1 MKLEM
6 AYTIFI
12 FLFGLVFGSFY
23 NVVGLR
29 VPQKESIVHP
39 PSHCPKCQRRLTVLD
54 LVPVLSYVFLG
65 GKCRSCGNK
74 ISWFYPFIELMTGVL
89 FAFAYWQLGWGIE
102 LIVAFF
108 FISLLVII
116 VVSDLAY
123 MLIPDKVL
131 IFFLPLLAIGR
142 VLSPLTPWWDSLVG
156 AVVGFGILYI
166 IAVLSNGGMGGGD
179 IKLFFLIGLVLG
191 TIDTLLTLFLAAV
204 IGMIVG
210 ITVLSKNK
218 QGRKTPIPF
227 GPSIALAAVIVYFYG
242 DLLIKWYL
250 GFW

>member
-1 MKLEM
+1 M
-6 AYTIFI
+6 AYTIFL

-29 VPQKESIVHP
+29 VPQKESIVQP
-39 PSHCPKCQRRLTVLD
+39 PSHCTKGQRQLTALD
-54 LVPVLSYVFLG
+54 LVPVLSYVFFG

-74 ISWFYPFIELMTGVL
+74 IAWIYPVMELLTGLL
-89 FAFAYWQLGWGIE
+89 FAFAYWQLGWSIE
-102 LIVAFF
+102 FIVALF

-116 VVSDLAY
+116 VVSDIAY
-123 MLIPDKVL
+123 MLIPNKVL
-131 IFFLPLLAIGR
+131 LFFLPFLIIGR
-142 VLSPLTPWWDSLVG
+142 VLSPLTPWWDCAVG
-156 AVVGFGILYI
+156 AVVGFGILYS
-166 IAVLSNGGMGGGD
+166 IAVISNGGMGGGD

-191 TIDTLLTLFLAAV
+191 TMHTLLTLFIAAV

-210 ITVLSKNK
+210 LVVLTKNK

-227 GPSIALAAVIVYFYG
+227 GPSIALAAIIVYFYG
-242 DLLIKWYL
+242 DSLIDWYL